1 MQPTIALILVLAI
14 YNNVGRFT
22 LFGGLVHFNLQFF
35 GLETGDVNLVMHRT
49 LFIERQL
56 CCMVS
61 NLKKDDDFTC
71 ISNQKWKFEK
81 PENGQNDGRRNGPL
95 HDSFAPFLGPFR
107 STCCTEKN
115 QFQTLMVSLPVE
127 IVAVQ
132 QLADF
137 GRSNE
142 MDSKATFLNSIFA
155 YYKCPKA
162 VKYFDT
168 KKRVVL
174 HY

>member
-1 MQPTIALILVLAI
+1 MREKKRCKLYSAKRQMQPTITLILMLAI

-22 LFGGLVHFNLQFF
+22 LFGSLVHFNLQFF

-61 NLKKDDDFTC
+61 NLKKTTIFLVFW
-71 ISNQKWKFEK
+71 IKNEVWKGFEK

-95 HDSFAPFLGPFR
+95 HGSFAPFLGPYR
-107 STCCTEKN
+107 STCCTGKN

-137 GRSNE
+137 GKSNE
-142 MDSKATFLNSIFA
+142 MDSKATFLNLTFE
-155 YYKCPKA
+155 
-162 VKYFDT
+162 
-168 KKRVVL
+168 
-174 HY
+174 